1 MKRIIRD
8 KRQQLIWKE
17 SSWRAKVAE
26 TRTYGV
32 KVAAKQETQPVLRE
46 FSAFSKLSNL
56 RSKTFTFN
64 SFFTLITAN
73 G

>member
-17 SSWRAKVAE
+17 SSWRAAKLAE

-32 KVAAKQETQPVLRE
+32 KVAAKQGQPNQWKIPAILLFYKKVN
-46 FSAFSKLSNL
+46 SAS
-56 RSKTFTFN
+56 
-64 SFFTLITAN
+64 
-73 G
+73 